1 MTHNISLPD
10 LCDFPDAGCS
20 IFPETLSFKTH
31 KEHLNH
37 SIDILDATKFKK
49 VHIDLIKRIINTIK
63 LDQEEIKILQ
73 EQIARIHQTI
83 DVYFNYIINKINRD
97 DLPETKIY
105 NNLKDEGCSPLELSD
120 IDIKKLNKILGK
132 EIDYLQNINDHD
144 AKPHFYDRFLQFK
157 INDKP
162 ELFNELNNIFDKNQ
176 VFESASKYLGVN
188 RMLRLDSIAL
198 HIATP
203 TDNHHYQT
211 LKDLPTTSKLISLHM
226 DPKFNLVKSI
236 LYLNE
241 VDKDTGPFTTI
252 PGSNKWIYDKL
263 ERLVA
268 CGNST
273 GNYLHTP
280 KHRKVM
286 RMMPKELR
294 KNVILGRYV
303 LDGTKLSDFLLNQMH
318 EYTSDECNCIIFD
331 PAQTLHRGGL
341 SNTKNRINL
350 QILMR

>member
-1 MTHNISLPD
+1 MIQNISLPD
-10 LCDFPDAGCS
+10 ICEFPDAGNS
-20 IFPETLSFKTH
+20 IFPKSINFEEY
-31 KEHLNH
+31 KEGLKK
-37 SIDILDATKFKK
+37 SIDLLNAVQFKNI
-49 VHIDLIKRIINTIK
+49 HIDLIKSIINVVKI
-63 LDQEEIKILQ
+63 DQAEIKILQ
-73 EQIARIHQTI
+73 EQIGRIHQTI
-83 DVYFNYIINKINRD
+83 DIYFNYIKNKINRD
-97 DLPETKIY
+97 DLPKTKLFE
-105 NNLKDEGCSPLELSD
+105 NLKEEGCSGLNITEND
-120 IDIKKLNKILGK
+120 IRKLNSILSK
-132 EIDYLQNINDHD
+132 EIEYLNNIADHD

-157 INDKP
+157 MNDKP
-162 ELFNELNNIFDKNQ
+162 ELFFELNNIFEKLD
-176 VFESASKYLGVN
+176 VFNSASKYLGVN
-188 RMLRLDSIAL
+188 RKLSLDSIAL

-203 TDNHHYQT
+203 SDNHHYQT

-226 DPKFNLVKSI
+226 DPKFNLIKSI
-236 LYLNE
+236 LYLND

-252 PGSNKWIYDKL
+252 PGSNNWIYDDL

-303 LDGTKLSDFLLNQMH
+303 LDGTKLSDFLLSQLH

>member
-1 MTHNISLPD
+1 MTQNIPLPD
-10 LCDFPDAGCS
+10 ICDFPNAGSS
-20 IFPETLSFKTH
+20 IFPETLKFDDH
-31 KEHLNH
+31 KKHLKH
-37 SIDILDATKFKK
+37 SIDILDAPKFKK
-49 VHIDLIKRIINTIK
+49 VHIDLIKKIINTIR

-73 EQIARIHQTI
+73 EQIGRIHQTI
-83 DVYFNYIINKINRD
+83 DVYFNYIKNKIARD
-97 DLPETKIY
+97 DLPRTKIY
-105 NNLKDEGCSPLELSD
+105 ESLRDEGCSPIKLSGVD
-120 IDIKKLNKILGK
+120 IRKLNTILSK
-132 EIDYLQNINDHD
+132 EIDYLNNINDHD

-162 ELFNELNNIFDKNQ
+162 ELFDELKNIFDKNQ

-188 RMLRLDSIAL
+188 RILCLDSIAL

-203 TDNHHYQT
+203 SDNHHYQT

-226 DPKFNLVKSI
+226 DPKFNLIKSI
-236 LYLNE
+236 LYLNN
-241 VDKDTGPFTTI
+241 VDNDTGPFTTI
-252 PGSNKWIYDKL
+252 PGSNKWKYDKL

-303 LDGTKLSDFLLNQMH
+303 LDGTELSDFLLSQLH